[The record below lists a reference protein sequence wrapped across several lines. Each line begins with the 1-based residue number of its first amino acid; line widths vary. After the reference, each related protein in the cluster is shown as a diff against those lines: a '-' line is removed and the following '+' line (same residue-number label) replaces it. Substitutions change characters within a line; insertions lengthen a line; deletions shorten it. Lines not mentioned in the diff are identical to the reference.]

1 MQDPEAEVRTAAAY
15 RVSDIGRLAGK
26 AKIAAVIMPCVER
39 LAGDPSEHVRAAL
52 ASVMLGLAPVLQH
65 DATIESLLPL
75 FLRLL
80 KDSSPQV
87 RAS

>member
-1 MQDPEAEVRTAAAY
+1 MRCLADA
-15 RVSDIGRLAGK
+15 VSPHALSRRCRL
-26 AKIAAVIMPCVER
+26 
-39 LAGDPSEHVRAAL
+39 PSLQVRAAL

-87 RAS
+87 RACCGVVAPVRCCCSLMRCAAATR